1 MPELLDLKIPHGMAG
16 IREFDAKP
24 LEQLLARQ
32 GRGGHLTGA
41 GRLCVSPRH
50 MGHRTGDWDMLASPD
65 FDTMPLTDC
74 KISKGTLSAP

>member
-1 MPELLDLKIPHGMAG
+1 
-16 IREFDAKP
+16 
-24 LEQLLARQ
+24 
-32 GRGGHLTGA
+32 
-41 GRLCVSPRH
+41 